1 MMEGALAFWLKTGC
15 VIGRVRWVPE
25 HPHRCL
31 GLVHLPKCGGTAL
44 RTAFIQ
50 VAGCYTGPIYFDR
63 QHFGTNRLADGVPAQ
78 TRHVIGS
85 PEDVRHIV
93 DTHRLVMGHVAGHMF
108 VSAGCD
114 SLAVQVREPRA
125 RILSL
130 YRFWRAQE
138 EDERSRWGLWGS
150 ELIGQ
155 ADQPFCAFVASP
167 SIWPAVDNSIT
178 RQVCGRGS
186 STRPRQMSGPRRGS
200 ALARQYRAIR
210 PRLGIV
216 EWSNRSDVFV
226 ERILEAIGSDTV
238 PELGRE
244 NVAQPLDDTQ
254 VIDRT
259 THERLRRLTAAD
271 SQLLLRLAADGLLER
286 RDTSD
291 LDEEFEREA
300 ERLNFRLQVPAGSP

>member
-1 MMEGALAFWLKTGC
+1 MSE
-15 VIGRVRWVPE
+15 RS
-25 HPHRCL
+25 HRSL

-44 RTAFIQ
+44 RTALTH
-50 VAGCYTGPIYFDR
+50 VAGCYTGPVYFDR
-63 QHFGTNRLADGVPAQ
+63 QHFGTDRLVDGVPVQ

-85 PEDVRHIV
+85 LEDLRHIV
-93 DTHRLVMGHVAGHMF
+93 GTHRLVMGHIAADMF

-155 ADQPFCAFVASP
+155 ADQPFGAFLATP
-167 SIWPAVDNSIT
+167 SIWPAVDNAIT
-178 RQVCGRGS
+178 RQVCGRS
-186 STRPRQMSGPRRGS
+186 SATRARWASGPRRQS
-200 ALARQYRAIR
+200 AVARRYRAIR
-210 PRLGIV
+210 PWFGIV

-226 ERILEAIGSDTV
+226 ARIMEAIGSDTV

-244 NVAQPLDDTQ
+244 NEAQPSGDTQ
-254 VIDRT
+254 VIDRS
-259 THERLRRLTAAD
+259 THELLRRLTATD
-271 SQLLLRLAADGLLER
+271 SRLLFRLAADGLLER
-286 RDTSD
+286 RDASD

-300 ERLNFRLQVPAGSP
+300 DRLNFRLQVPAGSP